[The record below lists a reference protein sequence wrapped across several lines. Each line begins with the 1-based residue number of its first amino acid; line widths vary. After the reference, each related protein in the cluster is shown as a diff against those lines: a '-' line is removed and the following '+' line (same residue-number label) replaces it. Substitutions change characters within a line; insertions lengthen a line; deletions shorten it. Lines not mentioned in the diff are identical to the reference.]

1 METSGILCNSK
12 TSYHEKLM
20 KQRSSMGNTLQC
32 TLFSFFLTFQVHS
45 KQKKIVRLKQKQSRL
60 NKRKNNRIS
69 METIITKKELFAS
82 NLENNNISCVALF
95 SLCVE
100 YLRINL
106 IKISIFH

>member
-1 METSGILCNSK
+1 MHTFV
-12 TSYHEKLM
+12 YFFDF
-20 KQRSSMGNTLQC
+20 SS
-32 TLFSFFLTFQVHS
+32 SF
-45 KQKKIVRLKQKQSRL
+45 KAKKIVRLKQKQSRL

-69 METIITKKELFAS
+69 METRITKKELFAS

-95 SLCVE
+95 SLCVK